1 MIFAILLII
10 VPGFA
15 WERVVSARRGVLSIT
30 LFFLLPLVAATSIGE
45 AYGLVHFG
53 KEQATY
59 KHTGQYTKL
68 TPAQATSFELI
79 QAAGSLA
86 IIFLCAYVV
95 KSLCETF
102 HMRHTYLQGFTSVAY
117 GLSPMFLFR
126 LLDMIPMLY
135 PWIPWV
141 IGIALS
147 VGALYIGIPRIM
159 NPDPSHAFGLY
170 VMSSVLLVAA
180 TGLLQIVTA
189 GYLMGSSKAIN
200 GVVDGLAKIIPI

>member
-1 MIFAILLII
+1 MALLLII

-30 LFFLLPLVAATSIGE
+30 LFFLLPLIAATSVGE
-45 AYGLVHFG
+45 GYGLVRFG
-53 KEQATY
+53 KEQPTY
-59 KHTGQYTKL
+59 KFTNQYTKL
-68 TPAQATSFELI
+68 TPAQATAFELI

-86 IIFLCAYVV
+86 IIFACAYVV

-102 HMRHTYLQGFTSVAY
+102 HVRHTYLQGFTSVAY

-126 LLDMIPMLY
+126 LLDMVPALY

-170 VMSSVLLVAA
+170 VMSSVVLVAA

-189 GYLMGSSKAIN
+189 GYLMGKIKALN
-200 GVVDGLAKIIPI
+200 GVVDGLAQFIPI